1 MICSLSGPDK
11 VGRKELRQRL
21 ILYSQERFAGVVPR
35 KYRLI
40 TFSLVSTCLLCCE
53 SVNRFINRLLH
64 CFSPFLFSLVVSQVV
79 RQSDKRSDRL
89 NAKHFD

>member
-40 TFSLVSTCLLCCE
+40 TYSLV
-53 SVNRFINRLLH
+53 NARL
-64 CFSPFLFSLVVSQVV
+64 FAVSQ
-79 RQSDKRSDRL
+79 SID
-89 NAKHFD
+89 

>member
-1 MICSLSGPDK
+1 MRKLFNSMICSLSGPDK

-40 TFSLVSTCLLCCE
+40 TFSLV
-53 SVNRFINRLLH
+53 NARL
-64 CFSPFLFSLVVSQVV
+64 FAVSQ
-79 RQSDKRSDRL
+79 SI
-89 NAKHFD
+89 N

>member
-35 KYRLI
+35 KNCLI
-40 TFSLVSTCLLCCE
+40 A
-53 SVNRFINRLLH
+53 
-64 CFSPFLFSLVVSQVV
+64 
-79 RQSDKRSDRL
+79 RSEVAREIGSS
-89 NAKHFD
+89 

>member
-40 TFSLVSTCLLCCE
+40 TFSLVNTCLYA
-53 SVNRFINRLLH
+53 
-64 CFSPFLFSLVVSQVV
+64 VS
-79 RQSDKRSDRL
+79 
-89 NAKHFD
+89 

>member
-40 TFSLVSTCLLCCE
+40 TFSLVNTCLYAVSRSIDLSIDYSIVVQAFCLAWY
-53 SVNRFINRLLH
+53 SVR
-64 CFSPFLFSLVVSQVV
+64 
-79 RQSDKRSDRL
+79 
-89 NAKHFD
+89 

>member
-40 TFSLVSTCLLCCE
+40 TFSLVNTRLFAVSQSISPWFYT
-53 SVNRFINRLLH
+53 RF
-64 CFSPFLFSLVVSQVV
+64 FSLVVSQVV
-79 RQSDKRSDRL
+79 RQSDKCSDRL
-89 NAKHFD
+89 NANHFD